1 MTENVLNMVKYI
13 HLQIQKVQWNPSR
26 IILCIVLLGY
36 HYVSKFIIGLLL
48 CIYTKSIW
56 QNEIIIIKQ
65 LEKIII
71 INLTEWSKNNYKAT
85 RRKDILYI
93 IVV

>member
-13 HLQIQKVQWNPSR
+13 HLQMQKVQWTPSK
-26 IILCIVLLGY
+26 IILCIILLGY

-56 QNEIIIIKQ
+56 RN
-65 LEKIII
+65 
-71 INLTEWSKNNYKAT
+71 KNNYKAT
-85 RRKDILYI
+85 WQNNNNNQFDRMK
-93 IVV
+93 